1 MEQIVLSPIFQSNM
15 VLQRQKPIH
24 IWGQAPADRQVII
37 YLSQDTTK
45 TNPNTDYIENNTTG
59 TYASVSTI
67 SDSFGYFHGTLPPME
82 AARNCTLSVRCAD
95 SKAEELILTN
105 VSIGDIWLACG
116 QSNMEFF
123 LRYDKDWET
132 TKQLPENPDIH
143 VYNVVQTAFEGHRR
157 DIPGYGRWMND
168 KDPELETFSAPGY
181 SFARHIQP
189 HIDVPIGIIGCNW
202 GGTTATAWLDESE
215 LQKEPLCIY
224 LEEYKQALSMYSSE
238 EMTQISLKAWEF
250 EDSPE
255 HGTDFAPLMYGRDYD
270 WQKQYLKDH
279 ASDPVIPLGPYNIN
293 RPGGLY
299 HRMLEPLIPF
309 SIKGV
314 LWYQGES
321 DAYHGDMYDIL
332 LGTLIQ
338 SWRKKWNDNFP
349 FLFVQLAPFGVWLEC
364 TSDHYTIVRE
374 KQELVSRTVPNT
386 GMVSIMDIG
395 SYYDIH
401 PKEKMEVGRRLALLA
416 RGKVYGESILC
427 KSPCICMATREN
439 HSIILTFDYCSTLHM
454 DGKRNDFVLKQN
466 NTVLALDS
474 VSLIQNTIIIS
485 SNALSDGPVQIS
497 LGYADYAEIHIY
509 NEAELPILPFCIN
522 IN

>member
-1 MEQIVLSPIFQSNM
+1 MNKIVLASIFQSNM
-15 VLQRQKPIH
+15 VLQREKPIH
-24 IWGQAPADRQVII
+24 IWGQAPADSPVNIH
-37 YLSQDTTK
+37 LSQDTDTK
-45 TNPNTDYIENNTTG
+45 DLSTNHVRNDTNG
-59 TYASVSTI
+59 TYAAASTT
-67 SDSFGYFHGTLPPME
+67 SDSTGHFHVTLPPME
-82 AARNCTLSVRCAD
+82 AARNCILSICCDDSCAD
-95 SKAEELILTN
+95 TLVLTN
-105 VSIGDIWLACG
+105 ISIGDIWLACG

-123 LRYDKDWET
+123 LRYDKDWEI
-132 TKQLPENPDIH
+132 TKQLPKNPDIH

-157 DIPGYGRWMND
+157 NIPGYGRWMED
-168 KDPELETFSAPGY
+168 EDPELETFSAPGY

-189 HIDVPIGIIGCNW
+189 HTQVPIGIIGCNW
-202 GGTTATAWLDESE
+202 CGTTATAWLDESE

-224 LEEYKQALSMYSSE
+224 LEEYEKALSMYSSE
-238 EMTQISLKAWEF
+238 EMAQISLKAWEF

-255 HGTDFAPLMYGRDYD
+255 HGADFAPLMYGRDYE

-332 LGTLIQ
+332 LSTLIQ
-338 SWRKKWNDNFP
+338 SWRKKWDDDFP

-364 TSDHYTIVRE
+364 TSDHYTMVRE
-374 KQELVSRTVPNT
+374 KQELVSRTVSNT

-416 RGKVYGESILC
+416 RGKVYGETILC
-427 KSPCICMATREN
+427 ESPCIRMATREN
-439 HSIILTFDYCSTLHM
+439 HSIILTFDHCKTLST
-454 DGKRNDFVLKQN
+454 DGRQNDFIIKQN
-466 NTVLALDS
+466 NTVLTLDS
-474 VSLIQNTIIIS
+474 VDLVQNTIILS

-509 NEAELPILPFCIN
+509 NEAGLPILPFCIN